1 MFPRVKRSF
10 LSIEIKSHLALNKD
24 QEIEIEENKMNKHG
38 KDIWGQRRINLF
50 PKSQIHSER
59 ETRHLQEQ
67 ILLIQSR
74 QRLIRGAPREP
85 MISRGSERSP
95 RWGISSPLGSG
106 SLKWGVAWPRLSLGP
121 CPPFFYTPSSP
132 LGFQEGVPWSVAV
145 CPKQSTSSDH
155 SWCWPGLKGRP
166 HGEHLRPS
174 PLPISRREIFFRS
187 SDRTLSTSHP
197 LNQCLIG
204 IS

>member
-50 PKSQIHSER
+50 PKSQIPSER

-74 QRLIRGAPREP
+74 QRLSRGAPREP

-106 SLKWGVAWPRLSLGP
+106 SLKWGWHGP
-121 CPPFFYTPSSP
+121 VSHWDLVLPSFTP
-132 LGFQEGVPWSVAV
+132 
-145 CPKQSTSSDH
+145 H
-155 SWCWPGLKGRP
+155 
-166 HGEHLRPS
+166 
-174 PLPISRREIFFRS
+174 PLPLDSRREC
-187 SDRTLSTSHP
+187 HG
-197 LNQCLIG
+197 Q
-204 IS
+204 